1 MKYTVNRVLAMI
13 KTTKER
19 INSEL
24 NTTDLFIAVAKGQE
38 DNIRGV
44 SINEIERNI
53 QGRFDKINALIDN
66 YIKLKSAVIKSNVG
80 IKPETDLTTI
90 EVAER
95 NITMAELIDLRDI
108 VYGKNISSR
117 STEFKVKF
125 LNKLKQDYATAKT
138 TFDFM
143 QKNVDEEIAN
153 YIKALT
159 GNKKDDNNSDVATKA
174 TIDATTEMLHKQKDP
189 RFVDPLK
196 IAEKIETLESEIRI
210 FQEESDAA
218 MSTQNALT
226 TIEVNLNAV
235 D

>member
-1 MKYTVNRVLAMI
+1 MRYTVNRVLAMI

-24 NTTDLFIAVAKGQE
+24 SNSDQFIVVAKGQE

-53 QGRFDKINALIDN
+53 QGRFDKVNALIDN

-80 IKPETDLTTI
+80 IRDDDSILTTI
-90 EVAER
+90 QVAGK
-95 NITMAELIDLRDI
+95 NITMAELIDLRDV

-159 GNKKDDNNSDVATKA
+159 GNKKDDKDSDGATKA
-174 TIDATTEMLHKQKDP
+174 TLDAT
-189 RFVDPLK
+189 
-196 IAEKIETLESEIRI
+196 AS
-210 FQEESDAA
+210 
-218 MSTQNALT
+218 
-226 TIEVNLNAV
+226 
-235 D
+235 